1 MGRLLTAACLA
12 AALFHSTAAA
22 QASPRAP
29 DERGAARVTDAARA
43 DRYQATIRRTSYGVA
58 HIRAAD
64 LPGLGFGEGYA
75 QAEDHLCSIADQ
87 VVRARGERAR
97 YFGRGPDD
105 VYLRSDIMARGLRLR
120 ERGAAWHAAQPAE
133 ARDWMEGY
141 VAGYNRYLEETGR
154 DAVGGW
160 CQGADWVVPITA
172 DDLSAYHVLVS
183 TVAPAFAGAIVAARP
198 PRAGVGAG
206 GLTGPGEVAFLPPA
220 ALEAPSTASN
230 GWALG
235 RDASAGGGGMLLANP
250 HYPWTGA
257 NRFWE
262 KHLTIPGDLDAYGV
276 NLLGVPG
283 VGIGFNRDVAWTHTS
298 SAGTRF
304 TLYALDLVPG
314 DPTRYRYGHDV
325 RAMTPVEVVVPVH
338 GEEAPV
344 RHTVW
349 HTHYGPAVA
358 FGPLSWTDG
367 RAFALRDATE
377 HLDSYPSHALAT
389 NRATSLAELQ
399 RAHAEF
405 QAIPG
410 FNTVAVGA
418 DGVAWYIDASATPH
432 LGPDVLDRWAER
444 RQRDPLTGQLWQ
456 GQGIVLLDGSNPA
469 DEWLDDPRARYP
481 GIVPFE
487 ALPQLERPDYVFNAN
502 DSYWLAHANPRLDG
516 DYSPL
521 HGSQRTPVSLRTRAN
536 ALHLSNARPYR
547 SAGEDGRFTRRQ
559 VQEAVLGNHSL
570 AADLLV
576 PELVARCQ
584 ARPTVALDDG
594 DVDLAAA
601 CAVLQDWDRRL
612 DLDSRG
618 AVLFREWIGQYQPGD
633 LTGQGDLFAV
643 DFDPED
649 PLHTPRELAPGPQA
663 LENLARAVRLLEQ
676 RGLALDVPLGDL
688 QYAPSKLPRR
698 IPIHG
703 GFGGWEG
710 VLNMQQGGASRT
722 TLEPV
727 PTAPRVDGSRFLT
740 QAGYPA
746 LHGTSFLLVVEYT
759 DAGPQA
765 EAVLTY
771 GQSGDPASEH
781 FIDQTLLYS
790 RKDWRLVRF
799 QDDEIRRDIRR
810 EYTVSG
816 S

>member
-1 MGRLLTAACLA
+1 MGRLLAAACLA
-12 AALFHSTAAA
+12 AALIHAPTTAQNPGGTPAAA
-22 QASPRAP
+22 AVRA
-29 DERGAARVTDAARA
+29 AAA

-58 HIRAAD
+58 HIQASD
-64 LPGLGFGEGYA
+64 LPSLGFGEGYA

-87 VVRARGERAR
+87 VVRARGERAL
-97 YFGRGPDD
+97 YFGRGPGD
-105 VYLRSDIMARGLRLR
+105 VHLRSDIMARGLRLH
-120 ERGAAWHAAQPAE
+120 ERGQAWHAAQPDE
-133 ARDWMEGY
+133 AREWVEGY

-172 DDLSAYHVLVS
+172 DDLSAYHALVS
-183 TVAPAFAGAIVAARP
+183 TLAPAFAAAIAAAQPPGVSADAGAGARP
-198 PRAGVGAG
+198 PVLAFQPPGA
-206 GLTGPGEVAFLPPA
+206 PEPR
-220 ALEAPSTASN
+220 PSASN

-235 RDASAGGGGMLLANP
+235 RDLAAEGSGILLANP

-283 VGIGFNRDVAWTHTS
+283 VGIGFNRAVAWTHTS

-314 DPTRYRYGHDV
+314 DPTRYHYGDNV
-325 RAMTPVEVVVPVH
+325 RAMTPVEVVVPVR

-349 HTHYGPAVA
+349 HTHYGPVLT
-358 FGPLSWTDG
+358 FGPLPWTHE

-377 HLDSYPSHALAT
+377 ELDSYPSHALAT

-399 RAHAEF
+399 RAHAAF
-405 QAIPG
+405 QAIPA

-418 DGVAWYIDASATPH
+418 EGVAWYIDASATPH
-432 LGPDVLDRWAER
+432 LGPDVLERWAER
-444 RQRDPLTGQLWQ
+444 RRRDPLTGQLWQ
-456 GQGIVLLDGSNPA
+456 GQGIVLLDGSDPA

-487 ALPQLERPDYVFNAN
+487 ALPQLERSDYVFNAN
-502 DSYWLAHANPRLDG
+502 DSYWLAHGNPRLDG

-521 HGSQRTPVSLRTRAN
+521 HGAKRAPVSLRTRAN

-559 VQEAVLGNHSL
+559 VQDAILGNHSL
-570 AADLLV
+570 TADLLV
-576 PELVARCQ
+576 PELVARCE
-584 ARPTVALDDG
+584 ASPTATLDEG
-594 DVDLAAA
+594 AVDLLAA
-601 CAVLQDWDRRL
+601 CAVLQHWDRRL

-618 AVLFREWIGQYQPGD
+618 AVLFREWLGQYQPRD
-633 LTGQGDLFAV
+633 LTGSGDLFAL
-643 DFDPED
+643 DFDPD
-649 PLHTPRELAPGPQA
+649 NPLHTPRGLAPGPRA
-663 LENLARAVRLLEQ
+663 LENLARAVRLLER
-676 RGLALDVPLGDL
+676 RGLALDVPLGEL
-688 QYAPSKLPRR
+688 QFAPSKLPRR
-698 IPIHG
+698 VPIHG
-703 GFGGWEG
+703 GIESWEG
-710 VLNMQQGGASRT
+710 VMNMQQGGASRT

-740 QAGYPA
+740 EEGYPV
-746 LHGTSFLLVVEYT
+746 LHGTSFLMVVEYT
-759 DAGPQA
+759 DDGPRA

-771 GQSGDPASEH
+771 GQSGDPAAEH

-790 RKDWRLVRF
+790 RKEWRPVLF
-799 QDDEIRRDIRR
+799 QDDQIRRDVRR

-816 S
+816 P